1 MSQNIIAVCTPAR
14 NVWVLI
20 SPSAYQ
26 QWTVSIFNIFQSSRQ
41 RIDSHCPFRWHSFDC
56 PWDWVRWE
64 VLSWGIKQWDFCS
77 GSSLGLPRG
86 PLIRTGLG
94 RLLWEGGW
102 SGGCSVLHLGVI
114 LPVTSALQRQ
124 PPTLSLAP
132 LQHRMSFP
140 APAIPSL
147 TSFVG
152 QLTLHV
158 SGVSP
163 RLLCSPLPNQSFLL
177 FPWLS

>member
-102 SGGCSVLHLGVI
+102 SGGCCCSPLRRYF
-114 LPVTSALQRQ
+114 TSD
-124 PPTLSLAP
+124 
-132 LQHRMSFP
+132 
-140 APAIPSL
+140 
-147 TSFVG
+147 
-152 QLTLHV
+152 
-158 SGVSP
+158 
-163 RLLCSPLPNQSFLL
+163 LCSPTSTSHLELGPSPASHVFSCASHPFTDVICRAAHTSRVWSKSPSSM
-177 FPWLS
+177 FPSPKPILSPVSLT